1 MLSYFEIF
9 PLPPSPVGWGGG
21 GLKKYRFS
29 RQFMKCLTFE
39 IVTHKTPNPRWGG
52 VGLIFVYYFSL
63 QFMTFPGLLI
73 FWPPKIPTATPFGGG
88 GLFYRFSRQ
97 FMKFTGLLKF
107 WPPNPP
113 ARNPRGGMGKKTN
126 FIDFLDSSWHFPV
139 FWFFDPLKFPLRP
152 LLVGG
157 GDFFIDFLDSS
168 WNLPDFLNVDPQP
181 PLPGTPRGGMCKK
194 KKIYRFSGQ
203 FMTFPRVL
211 TFDLLTP

>member
-1 MLSYFEIF
+1 M
-9 PLPPSPVGWGGG
+9 GWG

-39 IVTHKTPNPRWGG
+39 IFTHKTPNPRWGG

-157 GDFFIDFLDSS
+157 GGRFFY
-168 WNLPDFLNVDPQP
+168 Q
-181 PLPGTPRGGMCKK
+181 
-194 KKIYRFSGQ
+194 FSRQ
-203 FMTFPRVL
+203 FMKFTGLFKCWPPTPPPRNPPGWDV
-211 TFDLLTP
+211 